1 LSGATVVLAALAGVF
16 GAQADTIAY
25 WNFEEG
31 PAGANVARGGM
42 SDGVFYPAV
51 QDQSGNG
58 YHLSVWSDGGGAG
71 YAYRTDVA
79 SPTIPLTGAPNNFSV
94 KNTGGFPAMWTESP
108 ALQAWSPLTWTIEVS
123 FQPELS
129 DSYRTLVGRDSQGA
143 NTAGP
148 SPNPDL
154 AALYLQIQPDES
166 LAIKFNDVSGYWHEA
181 ISAPG
186 LVQGFAFSSDNDG
199 LTGQWQSAAAVSD
212 GSTLRLYYRNVE
224 LGEGWQLVAELDLT
238 ASGSPNTALTPGT
251 GDGGDWG
258 AGNFSVGRGLY
269 AGGHTDRAWGFI
281 DEVRLSD
288 VALTP
293 DQFLMVPEPSSLA
306 LGLVGFGIAVAT
318 RRRNRG

>member
-1 LSGATVVLAALAGVF
+1 
-16 GAQADTIAY
+16 
-25 WNFEEG
+25 
-31 PAGANVARGGM
+31 
-42 SDGVFYPAV
+42 
-51 QDQSGNG
+51 
-58 YHLSVWSDGGGAG
+58 
-71 YAYRTDVA
+71 
-79 SPTIPLTGAPNNFSV
+79 
-94 KNTGGFPAMWTESP
+94 
-108 ALQAWSPLTWTIEVS
+108 
-123 FQPELS
+123 
-129 DSYRTLVGRDSQGA
+129 
-143 NTAGP
+143 
-148 SPNPDL
+148 
-154 AALYLQIQPDES
+154 

-186 LVQGFAFSSDNDG
+186 LVQGFTFSSDNDG

-251 GDGGDWG
+251 GDGGDWD